1 MIPTLI
7 IAAGNP
13 LAGDDGL
20 GPAVADMLRRVPLPE
35 SIRIEDVHT
44 DILALGRL
52 WKNERRVWILDAMA
66 RGSEPGTIYRL
77 GHEELLKLK
86 QGHRH
91 AHALSLTE
99 NLRWLLIGRPEM
111 RQIRFRAWGVEAEI
125 VGKGD
130 RLNPKVA
137 AAVPLLA
144 DEILGELWKS
154 RPTGDSQRRLHG
166 MSMSAG

>member
-1 MIPTLI
+1 MLPTLI

-20 GPAVADMLRRVPLPE
+20 GPAVAQELRRAHLP
-35 SIRIEDVHT
+35 SHIRIEDVHT

-52 WKNERRVWILDAMA
+52 WTGEPRVWILDAMA

-77 GHEELLKLK
+77 GHEELLTLK
-86 QGHRH
+86 QRHRH

-99 NLRWLLIGRPEM
+99 NLRWLLIGQPKM
-111 RQIRFRAWGVEAEI
+111 RRIRFRAWGVEPEV

-130 RLNPKVA
+130 RLNPRVAKV
-137 AAVPLLA
+137 VPRLSS
-144 DEILGELWKS
+144 EILQSLGY
-154 RPTGDSQRRLHG
+154 RG
-166 MSMSAG
+166 